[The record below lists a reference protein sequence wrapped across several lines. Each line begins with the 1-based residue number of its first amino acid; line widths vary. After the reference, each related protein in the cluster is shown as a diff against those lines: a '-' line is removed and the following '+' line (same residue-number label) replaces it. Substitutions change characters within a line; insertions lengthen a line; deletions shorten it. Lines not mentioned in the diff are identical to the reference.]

1 MRRQRRAVW
10 RELFDALPDL
20 ALLGRILVAS
30 AVFGDDRISLFA
42 VTSASTGGPAALRRV
57 FRSWRRCVRMQ
68 DGRGLRINRW
78 PFVQQGHQPLVEP
91 TSRWA

>member
-42 VTSASTGGPAALRRV
+42 VNQRVDRGTSGVAQGLPELAQMRAHARRQGPA
-57 FRSWRRCVRMQ
+57 
-68 DGRGLRINRW
+68 D
-78 PFVQQGHQPLVEP
+78 
-91 TSRWA
+91 